1 LKREN
6 KANHGW
12 NEEECT
18 ERVEAS
24 DMLESRN
31 RFMLLVRDLK
41 EEKQKDGGNGSDREI
56 HIEAPS
62 PSGMLGEDSA
72 EEGTNN

>member
-1 LKREN
+1 
-6 KANHGW
+6 
-12 NEEECT
+12 
-18 ERVEAS
+18 
-24 DMLESRN
+24 MLESRN

-41 EEKQKDGGNGSDREI
+41 EEEQEDGGNGSDREV